1 MNHNHSVFSIPFL
14 ACLVCCLI
22 CCFSGG
28 CRRGLQ
34 VQMVEGTVTLDGK
47 TVADADVCFTPK
59 TDQSGISAVGTTDV
73 NGNYR
78 LTSAQGGAFGKGA
91 VAGEYDVRIMKFKD
105 LDAVEPVNPQL
116 GDSIPLARPKH
127 HLPEKYANVKT
138 SGLTAT
144 VKKGK
149 NTIDFNLTQ

>member
-1 MNHNHSVFSIPFL
+1 MNHNYYVFSIHLF

-22 CCFSGG
+22 CCISGG
-28 CRRGLQ
+28 CQRGLQ
-34 VQMVEGTVTLDGK
+34 VQMVEGRVTLDGK
-47 TVADADVCFTPK
+47 VVADADVCFTPK
-59 TDQSGISAVGTTDV
+59 ADMLGISAVGTTDA

-78 LTSAQGGAFGKGA
+78 LTSAQGGVFGKGA
-91 VAGEYDVRIMKFKD
+91 VTGEYEVRIIKFKD
-105 LDAVEPVNPQL
+105 LNAIEPVNPKI
-116 GDSIPLARPKH
+116 GDSVPLANPKH

-144 VKKGK
+144 VKEGK